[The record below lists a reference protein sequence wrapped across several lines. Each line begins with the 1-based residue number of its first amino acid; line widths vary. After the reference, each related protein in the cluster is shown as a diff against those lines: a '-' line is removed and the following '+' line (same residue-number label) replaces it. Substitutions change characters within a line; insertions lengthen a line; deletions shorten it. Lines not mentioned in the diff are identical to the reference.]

1 MSGASQ
7 HKQQRRRRLSRG
19 AAVCLLVV
27 VATACGGGG
36 GGQQAATSSA
46 SSSATVAPA
55 TTSTTTGAP
64 APASAQITIEGFQYT
79 DHVTVA
85 PGGQVSVVNKD
96 SAEHTVTSNTAGLF
110 DVDVKGTG
118 QSTFAAPAQPGSY
131 PYHCTF
137 HPSMH
142 GVLVVQ

>member
-7 HKQQRRRRLSRG
+7 QNQQRRRRLWRG
-19 AAVCLLVV
+19 VAVCLLVV

-36 GGQQAATSSA
+36 GGQQSATSSA
-46 SSSATVAPA
+46 SSSATTAQA
-55 TTSTTTGAP
+55 TTVPTTGAP

-96 SAEHTVTSNTAGLF
+96 SAEHTVTSNSAGLF
-110 DVDVKGTG
+110 DVDVNGNG
-118 QSTFAAPAQPGSY
+118 QATFTAPAQPGSY

-137 HPSMH
+137 HASMH